1 MEKWTGDGESIM
13 RPIPFDCG
21 VLQRRRRELGL
32 SYELLARR
40 SGVSRPTVQRIL
52 SGRYPT
58 ASLASVVAIGDALG
72 LELRFA
78 PVVSSDQLR
87 REQARKKAKKLAAL
101 VQGTCAL
108 EGQGVDRAGFDAMV
122 ERTTHELLSGSKRR
136 LWSEL

>member
-1 MEKWTGDGESIM
+1 MGDAGEAIM
-13 RPIPFDCG
+13 RPIPFDFG
-21 VLQRRRRELGL
+21 VLQRRRQELGM
-32 SYELLARR
+32 SYELLAQR

-58 ASLASVVAIGDALG
+58 ASFASVVALGNALG
-72 LELRFA
+72 LELRLA
-78 PVVSSDQLR
+78 SAVTPEQLK

-108 EGQGVDRAGFDAMV
+108 EGQGVDRTGFESMV